1 MSHYGHTLEIYM
13 PKFRSYNNVL
23 VSATLVECVEY
34 VHNSPPLTRHVQ
46 LPTIFHS
53 CRLNRHLIVEDNY
66 FHPYLNI
73 WMKSDNRLFQEDLF
87 TQIVEGTPWDDINF
101 CF

>member
-1 MSHYGHTLEIYM
+1 MKMSHYGHTLSHYGHTLSHYGHTLEIYM
-13 PKFRSYNNVL
+13 PKFRAYNNVL

-66 FHPYLNI
+66 FHPPSLDR
-73 WMKSDNRLFQEDLF
+73 KD
-87 TQIVEGTPWDDINF
+87 
-101 CF
+101 